1 MLIPRHLLGAVA
13 IQGLGAAATFAT
25 GLAIAYWQ
33 GPEAQG
39 RYGLLRTAADLVL
52 ALALFGL
59 PQGMVHALNQ
69 RDASPAELQ
78 RLSLRYAAVLL
89 TIAGL
94 GCLLLAA
101 SGAALLPPWL
111 GGALALLALLAGSIG
126 WVLQGLLRVFALC
139 RGSASL
145 FAWTSVTPA
154 LTLLCGVLLLLLV
167 ASQRYE
173 LALAASGL
181 VSALL
186 TAWTLR
192 RLRRQPAWSQGG
204 TVTWR
209 GLLGESGHAFAQTA
223 TLALQAWVTLVLM
236 RWHGA
241 SVAEVGCFV
250 LAATVFQAFALP
262 TSFVAPLLFA
272 RISAAVGAG
281 LRYATTRIVAQLV
294 GLSVVAA
301 LVTLA
306 AVPTVVPAWFG
317 PGYAAT
323 VPAAMV
329 LAVAGPLLVL
339 NRLGVSVLFGQGRFR
354 LASVHALLRA
364 MAVPGGLWLV
374 WAVDSVDVVT
384 GAAVAWLGAE
394 VVGVVMLAWCWKGW
408 PMPHDKG
415 DQRWREA

>member
-1 MLIPRHLLGAVA
+1 MLIPRHLLGGVA

-25 GLAIAYWQ
+25 GLVIAFWQ

-39 RYGLLRTAADLVL
+39 RYGLLRSAADLLL

-59 PQGMVHALNQ
+59 PQAMVSALNQ
-69 RDASPAELQ
+69 RGTRPVALQ
-78 RLSLRYAAVLL
+78 RLSVRYAAVLL
-89 TIAGL
+89 AIAAL
-94 GCLLLAA
+94 GCLLLAV
-101 SGAALLPPWL
+101 SGADLLPTWL
-111 GGALALLALLAGSIG
+111 GGVLALLALLVGSIG

-139 RGSASL
+139 RGSATL

-154 LTLLCGVLLLLLV
+154 LTLLAGVLLLQSV

-181 VSALL
+181 ASALL
-186 TAWTLR
+186 TVGQLR
-192 RLRRQPAWSQGG
+192 RLRRQPGWSQGAA
-204 TVTWR
+204 VTWR

-223 TLALQAWVTLVLM
+223 TLALQAWITLVLM

-272 RISAAVGAG
+272 RISAAMGAG
-281 LRYATTRIVAQLV
+281 RRYATTGIVARLV
-294 GLSVVAA
+294 ALSVVAA
-301 LVTLA
+301 LVALA
-306 AVPTVVPAWFG
+306 TVPTLVPTWFG

-329 LAVAGPLLVL
+329 LALAGPLLVL

-364 MAVPGGLWLV
+364 VALPGGLGLA
-374 WAVDSVDVVT
+374 WAVDGVDVAT
-384 GAAVAWLGAE
+384 GAAAAWLGVEA
-394 VVGVVMLAWCWKGW
+394 VGVVMLAWCWKGL
-408 PMPHDKG
+408 PMPQGAG
-415 DQRWREA
+415 DGR

>member
-1 MLIPRHLLGAVA
+1 MLIPRDLLGAVA

-25 GLAIAYWQ
+25 GVAIALWQ

-39 RYGLLRTAADLVL
+39 RYGLLRTTADLVL

-59 PQGMVHALNQ
+59 PQAMVCAINQ
-69 RDASPAELQ
+69 HGISPASLQ
-78 RLSLRYAAVLL
+78 RLNLRYAAVLL

-101 SGAALLPPWL
+101 SGAALLPSWL
-111 GGALALLALLAGSIG
+111 GGALALMALLVGSIG

-139 RGSASL
+139 RGSATL

-154 LTLLCGVLLLLLV
+154 LTLLCGVLLLLSV

-181 VSALL
+181 ASALL
-186 TAWTLR
+186 TVWTLQ
-192 RLRRQPAWSQGG
+192 RLRRQPAWSQGAPA
-204 TVTWR
+204 TWR

-223 TLALQAWVTLVLM
+223 TLALQAWITLILM

-241 SVAEVGCFV
+241 SVAEVGCFM
-250 LAATVFQAFALP
+250 LAAYVYQAFALP

-272 RISAAVGAG
+272 RISAAMGEG
-281 LRYATTRIVAQLV
+281 RLYATTRIIARLF

-301 LVTLA
+301 GVALA
-306 AVPTVVPAWFG
+306 AVPIVVPAWFG

-329 LAVAGPLLVL
+329 LAVSGPLLVL

-354 LASVHALLRA
+354 LASVHALLCA
-364 MAVPGGLWLV
+364 MAVPGGLWLAWV
-374 WAVDSVDVVT
+374 VGAVDVAT
-384 GAAVAWLGAE
+384 GAAAAWLGAE
-394 VVGVVMLAWCWKGW
+394 VVGVVMLAWCWKGR

-415 DQRWREA
+415 DERWREA

>member
-1 MLIPRHLLGAVA
+1 MLIPQHLLGGVA
-13 IQGLGAAATFAT
+13 IQALGAAATFAT
-25 GLAIAYWQ
+25 GLAIALWQ

-39 RYGLLRTAADLVL
+39 RYGLLRTAADLLL

-59 PQGMVHALNQ
+59 PQAMVSALNQ
-69 RDASPAELQ
+69 RGTSPVALQ
-78 RLSLRYAAVLL
+78 RLSVRYAAVLL

-101 SGAALLPPWL
+101 SGATLLPPWL
-111 GGALALLALLAGSIG
+111 GGVLALLALLVGSIG

-139 RGSASL
+139 RGSATL

-154 LTLLCGVLLLLLV
+154 LTLLAGVLLLQSV

-181 VSALL
+181 ASALL
-186 TAWTLR
+186 MVWPLR
-192 RLRRQPAWSQGG
+192 RLRRQPGWTQGAA
-204 TVTWR
+204 VTWR

-223 TLALQAWVTLVLM
+223 TLALQAWITLLLM

-250 LAATVFQAFALP
+250 LAAYVIQAFALP

-272 RISAAVGAG
+272 RISAASGAG
-281 LRYATTRIVAQLV
+281 RRYATTGIVARLF
-294 GLSVVAA
+294 GWSVVAA
-301 LVTLA
+301 GVALA
-306 AVPTVVPAWFG
+306 AVPIVVPAWFG

-354 LASVHALLRA
+354 LASVQALLRA
-364 MAVPGGLWLV
+364 VALPGGLWLA
-374 WAVDSVDVVT
+374 WAVDGVDVVT
-384 GAAVAWLGAE
+384 GAAAAWLGVE
-394 VVGVVMLAWCWKGW
+394 GVGVVMLAWCWKGL
-408 PMPHDKG
+408 PVPHGTG
-415 DQRWREA
+415 DER